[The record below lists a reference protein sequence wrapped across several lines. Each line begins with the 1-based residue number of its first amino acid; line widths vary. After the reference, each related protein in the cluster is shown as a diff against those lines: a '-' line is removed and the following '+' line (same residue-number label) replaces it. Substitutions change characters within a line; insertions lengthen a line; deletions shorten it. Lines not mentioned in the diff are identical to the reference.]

1 MIILHIAKIR
11 DNPLSGS
18 DVIVPE
24 HVKEQQKLETVGCV
38 NILNVKI
45 DGIENQF
52 EYTDDFKIS
61 NLQEPFNKPDIIVFH
76 QVYFPKF
83 LKIAKEARKR
93 KIPYIIIP
101 HGSMTKEVQRTRWLK
116 KLAGNI
122 LLFNKFMNGASAI
135 QYVAEDEKKRS
146 FRNYP
151 CFVSTNG
158 IPMPDTQKTEFNKDK
173 TVFTYVGRYD
183 IQIKGLDLLVGAIK
197 LKEELLRKNNCIFN
211 FYGPHND
218 YYMGNINSLKA
229 LIEEKGLSDMVVING
244 AIFGEEKR
252 STFLDT
258 DVYIQCSRS
267 EAMGLSI
274 AEAFSYGVPAIVT
287 YTTTMGAFV
296 DKYDAGWSCQTTVED
311 IAQAIEKALAQ
322 KHLLNEKSKNAIT
335 LVKENFLWE
344 SIAREAVENYKKL
357 I

>member
-52 EYTDDFKIS
+52 EYTEDFKIS
-61 NLQEPFNKPDIIVFH
+61 DLKEPFNKPDIIVFH
-76 QVYFPKF
+76 QVYFPQF

-101 HGSMTKEVQRTRWLK
+101 HGSMTKEAQRTKRLK

-122 LLFNKFMNGASAI
+122 LLFNKFMNGSSAI
-135 QYVAEDEKKRS
+135 QYVAEDEKSRS

-158 IPMPDTQKTEFNKDK
+158 IPMPDMQKTEFNKDK
-173 TVFTYVGRYD
+173 TVFTYLGRYD
-183 IQIKGLDLLVGAIK
+183 IQIKGLDLLVEAIK
-197 LKEELLRKNNCIFN
+197 LKEELLRKNKCIFN
-211 FYGPHND
+211 FYGPHTEIYIDRVNK
-218 YYMGNINSLKA
+218 LK
-229 LIEEKGLSDMVVING
+229 LDIEEKGLSDFVFVNG
-244 AIFGEEKR
+244 PVLGEAKKEA
-252 STFLDT
+252 FLNT
-258 DVYIQCSRS
+258 DIYIQCSRT

-287 YTTTMGAFV
+287 YTTTMGTFV

-311 IAQAIEKALAQ
+311 IAQAIEKALSQ

-344 SIAREAVENYKKL
+344 SIARETIENYKKL

>member
-1 MIILHIAKIR
+1 
-11 DNPLSGS
+11 
-18 DVIVPE
+18 
-24 HVKEQQKLETVGCV
+24 
-38 NILNVKI
+38 
-45 DGIENQF
+45 
-52 EYTDDFKIS
+52 
-61 NLQEPFNKPDIIVFH
+61 
-76 QVYFPKF
+76 
-83 LKIAKEARKR
+83 
-93 KIPYIIIP
+93 
-101 HGSMTKEVQRTRWLK
+101 
-116 KLAGNI
+116 
-122 LLFNKFMNGASAI
+122 
-135 QYVAEDEKKRS
+135 
-146 FRNYP
+146 
-151 CFVSTNG
+151 
-158 IPMPDTQKTEFNKDK
+158 
-173 TVFTYVGRYD
+173 
-183 IQIKGLDLLVGAIK
+183 
-197 LKEELLRKNNCIFN
+197 
-211 FYGPHND
+211 
-218 YYMGNINSLKA
+218 
-229 LIEEKGLSDMVVING
+229 MVVING

>member
-1 MIILHIAKIR
+1 MVILHIFRSLDRKYA
-11 DNPLSGS
+11 GS
-18 DVIVPE
+18 DVVIPG
-24 HVKEQQKLETVGCV
+24 HIRAQQRLETVGCV
-38 NILNVKI
+38 NILNVRI
-45 DGIENQF
+45 EGIENQF
-52 EYTDDFKIS
+52 EYTEDFKIS

-76 QVYFPKF
+76 QLYYPKF

-101 HGSMTKEVQRTRWLK
+101 HGSMTKEVQRTRRLK

-122 LLFNKFMNGASAI
+122 LLFNKFMNGARAI
-135 QYVAEDEKKRS
+135 QYLAEDEKKRS

-151 CFVSTNG
+151 CFIATNG

-173 TVFTYVGRYD
+173 IVFTYLGRYD
-183 IQIKGLDLLVGAIK
+183 VPIKGLDLLVEAVK
-197 LKEELLRKNNCIFN
+197 LKEELLRKNNCVFN
-211 FYGPHND
+211 FYGPHTEI
-218 YYMGNINSLKA
+218 YLEMISELKSKINENGISDLVNVNGPA
-229 LIEEKGLSDMVVING
+229 IDEEKKEV
-244 AIFGEEKR
+244 
-252 STFLDT
+252 FLNT
-258 DVYIQCSRS
+258 DIYIQCSRS

-287 YTTTMGAFV
+287 YTTTMGTFV

-344 SIAREAVENYKKL
+344 SVAKGAIENYEKL